1 VIYVDMDGV
10 VADFDGYIR
19 REYGKSMEEMSE
31 GEMEGF
37 WQSKCVSWRVFAR
50 LQPIPEGL
58 KLVEWLRSHDM
69 EMCFLTSTGGG
80 DMHHSI
86 MEQKI
91 DWLHNNIRGSFPV
104 AFCTGTASKATF
116 AGPNHY
122 LIDDRKKV
130 VDAFVERGGWGSL
143 FSPDTWEE
151 CLRGAVIFSSFIENQ
166 RKNTNGQDSKATS
179 GTVDC

>member
-1 VIYVDMDGV
+1 MIYVDMDGV
-10 VADFDGYIR
+10 VADFDGMIR
-19 REYGKSMEEMSE
+19 NFYGKGMEEMDDAQMSE
-31 GEMEGF
+31 F
-37 WQSKCVSWRVFAR
+37 WDSRCAVWKAFAR

-80 DMHHSI
+80 IFHHEI
-86 MEQKI
+86 MAQKV
-91 DWLHNNIRGSFPV
+91 DWLHNNIRGSIPV

-151 CLRGAVIFSSFIENQ
+151 CLRGALHFSSFIASQ
-166 RKNTNGQDSKATS
+166 KKNARRQ
-179 GTVDC
+179 